1 MPLFV
6 ITLAVLCAAAVGVP
20 RVSDQAQN
28 DAAKTYASKCAMCH
42 GVAGAGDGTA
52 AAALTP
58 KPTDF
63 TTAEF
68 QNGRTNEQIAA
79 ALKDGKG
86 NMPGFGKQLSAEAL
100 KGLVAYLRSF
110 GPKSP

>member
-6 ITLAVLCAAAVGVP
+6 ISLAVLWAAAVAMP
-20 RVSDQAQN
+20 HASDRGQG
-28 DAAKTYASKCAMCH
+28 DAAKTYAGKCAMCH
-42 GVAGAGDGTA
+42 GVAGAGNGAA
-52 AAALTP
+52 AAALDP

-68 QNGRTNEQIAA
+68 QRGRTDEEIVAA
-79 ALKDGKG
+79 IKDGKG
-86 NMPGFGKQLSAEAL
+86 VMPAYGSQLSAEAI

-110 GPKSP
+110 GPR